1 MTRVSTFGQNQFIIN
16 QMLRSQAN
24 LYESQTQM
32 STGRVSTKFEGYA
45 RDANALLATKTV
57 VAQKEA
63 FLAANKELETRL
75 EIQNLALGEI
85 AQQAENLRQQ
95 IISST
100 GLNDGTGFNFEA
112 EGFFSVFVSVLN
124 TQHQGSFVFGGTNND
139 VPPVNISSVAELV
152 ALPDAASAFDNNSI
166 KLSQKVDDNRT
177 IEYGVLA
184 NEVGEPIMNAM
195 KRLFEFEA
203 GILPP
208 GAGAFAPAGPM
219 ESPLTA
225 NQQAFLIS
233 ELTNVLTAIDNA
245 RDYEAINGVHLSSL
259 AALEQRQTQDRD
271 FGRMLASEIENVDLA
286 EAITNLQQDEIQL
299 EATLNVTARLTNLSL
314 IDFI

>member
-1 MTRVSTFGQNQFIIN
+1 M
-16 QMLRSQAN
+16 
-24 LYESQTQM
+24 YESQAQM

-57 VAQKEA
+57 VAQKES
-63 FLAANKELETRL
+63 FLSANKELETRL

-112 EGFFSVFVSVLN
+112 ESFFDVLVSVLN

-139 VPPVNISSVAELV
+139 VPPVNISTAAELV

-166 KLSQKVDDNRT
+166 KLSQKVDDNRN

-184 NEVGEPIMNAM
+184 DEVGEPIMNAM

-208 GAGAFAPAGPM
+208 GAGAYAPAGPM
-219 ESPLTA
+219 ESPLTQ
-225 NQQAFLIS
+225 NQQAFLVS

-245 RDYEAINGVHLSSL
+245 RDYEAINGVNLSSL
-259 AALEQRQTQDRD
+259 AALEQRQIQDRD
-271 FGRMLASEIENVDLA
+271 FGQSLVSEIEDIDMA

-314 IDFI
+314 IDFL

>member
-1 MTRVSTFGQNQFIIN
+1 MTRVSTFGQNQFIIS

-24 LYESQTQM
+24 MYESQAQM

-57 VAQKEA
+57 VAQKES
-63 FLAANKELETRL
+63 FLSANKELETRL

-112 EGFFSVFVSVLN
+112 ESFFDVLVSVLN

-139 VPPVNISSVAELV
+139 VPPVNISTAAELV

-166 KLSQKVDDNRT
+166 KLSQKVDDNRN

-184 NEVGEPIMNAM
+184 DEVGEPIMNAM

-208 GAGAFAPAGPM
+208 GAGAYAPAGPM
-219 ESPLTA
+219 ESPLTQ
-225 NQQAFLIS
+225 NQQAFLVS

-245 RDYEAINGVHLSSL
+245 RDYEAINGVNLSSL
-259 AALEQRQTQDRD
+259 AALEQRQIQDRD
-271 FGRMLASEIENVDLA
+271 FGQSLVSEIEDIDMA

-314 IDFI
+314 IDFL

>member
-1 MTRVSTFGQNQFIIN
+1 MTRVSTFGQNQFIIS

-24 LYESQTQM
+24 LYESQAQM

-57 VAQKEA
+57 VAQKES
-63 FLAANKELETRL
+63 FLSANKELETRL

-112 EGFFSVFVSVLN
+112 ESFFDVLVSVLN

-139 VPPVNISSVAELV
+139 VPPVNISTAAELV

-166 KLSQKVDDNRT
+166 KLSQKVDDNRN

-184 NEVGEPIMNAM
+184 DEVGEPIMNAM

-208 GAGAFAPAGPM
+208 GAGAYAPAGPM
-219 ESPLTA
+219 ESPLTQ
-225 NQQAFLIS
+225 NQQAFLVS

-245 RDYEAINGVHLSSL
+245 RDYEAINGVNLSSL
-259 AALEQRQTQDRD
+259 AALEQRQIQDRD
-271 FGRMLASEIENVDLA
+271 FGQSLVSEIEDIDMA

-314 IDFI
+314 IDFL